1 MARQVKRLSVQIG
14 QQLEIEYQL
23 VPETKQYA
31 PDVEVE
37 RVFAYNGAVRVE
49 VTPMLR
55 ANVPSLLRILR
66 IGAARPK
73 ASGKGSR
80 LRRESMEG
88 VAQETRVRMN
98 ASQTAKGTIQLEV
111 TAEAPTV
118 EKAREL
124 MGRPSMR

>member
-55 ANVPSLLRILR
+55 ANVPSLLEDLADRCR
-66 IGAARPK
+66 K
-73 ASGKGSR
+73 A
-80 LRRESMEG
+80 EG
-88 VAQETRVRMN
+88 LGQ
-98 ASQTAKGTIQLEV
+98 GI
-111 TAEAPTV
+111 PF
-118 EKAREL
+118 
-124 MGRPSMR
+124 